1 MINFVEVT
9 NYLGESFVLRL
20 KDPAESGFFIRSI
33 DGLGPAKANVNMTDV
48 ATIDGSRFNSSRLQT
63 RNIVISLG
71 FLPIH
76 SIENLRQLTYKIFPI
91 KRPVKLVIGTDNR
104 VLQTEG
110 YVESNEPDIFSKDEG
125 CQISIVCPDPNLYAY
140 YNESRSYGG
149 INALFE
155 FPMDEV
161 KKQNDGTY
169 LDTSMQ
175 AYTTIKS
182 SGLASL
188 ANYVNVRQN
197 VRNSSGMY
205 TPSRWYT
212 RPGYINGFANGWEN
226 VGTTAVTEVGD
237 MGDRSVP
244 EGSEYVEHKIL
255 YSGEDEVGVIMRMHA
270 TGPASGVAVHDITTG
285 ESMRI
290 DSTRL
295 KSITGSDIIA
305 GDDIVISTVV
315 GDKYIN
321 LVRGGVSKNILNALT
336 RDSEWFKLVLGENT
350 FAYTAKR
357 GFYNLQFTIEN
368 RILFEG
374 V

>member
-1 MINFVEVT
+1 MNF
-9 NYLGESFVLRL
+9 
-20 KDPAESGFFIRSI
+20 K
-33 DGLGPAKANVNMTDV
+33 K
-48 ATIDGSRFNSSRLQT
+48 
-63 RNIVISLG
+63 VI
-71 FLPIH
+71 I
-76 SIENLRQLTYKIFPI
+76 NLRQLTYKIFPI